1 LTGTLH
7 NKIQK
12 NLQKLNS
19 FISGEFERGRNV
31 MHRTGIAGF
40 SIPPAPRNLVAQ
52 VWQRKV
58 GAELHAP

>member
-1 LTGTLH
+1 
-7 NKIQK
+7 
-12 NLQKLNS
+12 
-19 FISGEFERGRNV
+19 